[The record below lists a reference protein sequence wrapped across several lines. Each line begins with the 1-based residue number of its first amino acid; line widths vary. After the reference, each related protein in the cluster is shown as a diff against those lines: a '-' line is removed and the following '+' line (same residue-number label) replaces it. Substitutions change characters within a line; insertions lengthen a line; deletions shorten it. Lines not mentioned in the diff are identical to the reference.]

1 MCISK
6 GLHTA
11 SYYGSLSLVLENSE
25 QLSSFLKPRTVL
37 NTQCCFYPVSQY
49 LTTVAA
55 FLSFLLKLKDLH
67 TL

>member
-1 MCISK
+1 MHKEFDTICDFTTTGSLGTCVSGK

-37 NTQCCFYPVSQY
+37 NTQCCFYPAS
-49 LTTVAA
+49 
-55 FLSFLLKLKDLH
+55 
-67 TL
+67 